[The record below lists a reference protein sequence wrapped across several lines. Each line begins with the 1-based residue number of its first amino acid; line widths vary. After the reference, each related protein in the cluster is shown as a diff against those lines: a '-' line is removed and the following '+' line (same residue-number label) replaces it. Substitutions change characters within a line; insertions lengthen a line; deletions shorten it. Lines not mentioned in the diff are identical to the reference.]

1 MDRSLTPSGMPRTR
15 GRRVTPRKKQI
26 EDALDLL
33 YRRRWVILGTFALV
47 AAAAAAYLFTRT
59 SVYRAEALVMVDLT
73 KASNGDSQLD
83 FAGTNAFVRDNRS
96 VSTEL
101 FVLRNSRGIHQR
113 VNERLAD
120 ENGRRPPGQPTF
132 EQADRS
138 VFSAIRIS
146 VVSPEP
152 EAAAALANAYAE
164 EYVEQTRVS
173 SRSYLTAQR
182 ELLEEQKERLES
194 ELEAAEATL
203 EGAMRRGGQAAIQ
216 GQASA
221 LVSRLASLESERDVA
236 QIELQT
242 QRNRLNSLNGEL
254 SNISPQLAARM
265 SSDNQ
270 QEIARLDAQIN
281 DLKARRA
288 PMARYEEARD
298 RDPAQ
303 RAEIA
308 QIDRQIQRLQ
318 QERIRLT
325 TQETQEILSAGA
337 QPTPED
343 ALRFV
348 AELRT
353 QAAEAR
359 VSLSGL
365 QGRIGTLNQ
374 RIAQARSQLGRVPQ
388 TTTAVARGERDRQ
401 QAAQTYEYVV
411 SQLQQIRVAE
421 EAEPGYARILKAAD
435 VPGGAF
441 GPGPAR
447 NLALSLIGGLALGLA
462 LALGLDRID
471 NRVHKPE
478 DVSELG
484 LSVLEAIPD
493 LAPLIRDELGGVEA
507 IEVDGR
513 PMASELV
520 ALHAPLSPAS
530 ETYRHL
536 RTGIQF
542 SRPDVVVRTVLFT
555 SAGAGEGKSTT
566 AANLAITLAQAGRKT
581 ILLDADIRRPRQQDL
596 FGMPGDY
603 GLAQLLDIEEGDT
616 AAIREALDTSFR
628 RGVDNLYVVP
638 TGAVAAETRTI
649 TVPGQPERLRI
660 PNPSELLG
668 SPRMRAFLNA
678 VKEIADVVIIDT
690 PPVLAATDA
699 VLLSTQA
706 DATVLVTRA
715 GHTKSGDV
723 DQALAHLDDVGAHV
737 VGGIL
742 NGFSLE
748 HAFGYAYSYGHYS
761 RYGPYSK
768 YGAYT
773 EETQNQGSRFKR
785 KASRGETSA

>member
-1 MDRSLTPSGMPRTR
+1 M
-15 GRRVTPRKKQI
+15 TPRKKQI

-59 SVYRAEALVMVDLT
+59 SMYRAETLVMVDLT
-73 KASNGDSQLD
+73 KASSGDSQLD

-96 VSTEL
+96 VATEL
-101 FVLRNSRGIHQR
+101 FVLQNSRGIHQR

-120 ENGRRPPGQPTF
+120 ENGRRPPGSPIF
-132 EQADRS
+132 EQADRA
-138 VFSAIRIS
+138 VFSAIKIS
-146 VVSPEP
+146 VVSPDP
-152 EAAAALANAYAE
+152 QAAADLANAYAE
-164 EYVEQTRVS
+164 EYVDQTKIS

-182 ELLEEQKERLES
+182 ELLEEQKERLEG
-194 ELEAAEATL
+194 ELEAAEGTL
-203 EGAMRRGGQAAIQ
+203 ESAVRNGGAAAIQ

-221 LVSRLASLESERDVA
+221 IVSRLANLESERDIA

-242 QRNRLNSLNGEL
+242 QRNQLASLNSELN
-254 SNISPQLAARM
+254 NISPQLTSRM
-265 SSDNQ
+265 TSDNR
-270 QEIARLDAQIN
+270 QEIARIEAQIEA
-281 DLKARRA
+281 LRARRL
-288 PMARYEEARD
+288 PMAQYEEARD
-298 RDPAQ
+298 RDPSMRPEVA
-303 RAEIA
+303 A
-308 QIDRQIQRLQ
+308 IDRQIERLDRQRIQLAT
-318 QERIRLT
+318 E
-325 TQETQEILSAGA
+325 ETEQIMSAGGRA
-337 QPTPED
+337 APEE
-343 ALRFV
+343 AMAFV
-348 AELRT
+348 AELRGRASET
-353 QAAEAR
+353 R

-365 QGRIGTLNQ
+365 QGRINTLNQ
-374 RIAQARSQLGRVPQ
+374 RIAEARAQLGRVPG
-388 TTTAVARGERDRQ
+388 TSTAVARGERDRQ
-401 QAAQTYEYVV
+401 QAAQTYQYVV
-411 SQLQQIRVAE
+411 SQLQEIRVAE

-447 NLALSLIGGLALGLA
+447 NLALALLGGLGLGLA
-462 LALGLDRID
+462 LAFGLDRID

-507 IEVDGR
+507 IDVDGR
-513 PMASELV
+513 PVAAELV

-536 RTGIQF
+536 RTGVQF
-542 SRPDVVVRTVLFT
+542 SRPDVVVRSVLFT

-581 ILLDADIRRPRQQDL
+581 ILIDADIRRPRQQDL

-603 GLAQLLDIEEGDT
+603 GLAQLLDLAEGD
-616 AAIREALDTSFR
+616 ISVLREALDTSFR

-638 TGAVAAETRTI
+638 TGAVAAETRTVA
-649 TVPGQPERLRI
+649 TPGQPERLRI

-668 SPRMRAFLNA
+668 SPQMRAFLNA

-715 GHTKSGDV
+715 GHTKAGDV

-737 VGGIL
+737 VGGVL

-773 EETQNQGSRFKR
+773 EDAQKQSRRSKR
-785 KASRGETSA
+785 KPSQGKASV